1 MMKQKIRLLANS
13 LFRHLWLIVSA
24 FIFFR
29 LSAQGLAAPIEFDP
43 GGQIGT
49 TLGLGTANFETT
61 VIKLTQWVLSLLG
74 LVGVVMMI
82 AGGYIYL
89 TAGGNEEKVN
99 QAVSILENH
108 AKKTGN
114 ERDDKAAKAFRKF
127 IEGNRFRPKPIVR
140 KLKSVSV
147 IPTRVLK
154 VIRNSTKRGKPRRP
168 KN

>member
-29 LSAQGLAAPIEFDP
+29 LSARGLAAPIEFDP

-99 QAVSILENH
+99 QARSLIKNALVGLVLVLLSYAIASFVFDKIQEVSGL
-108 AKKTGN
+108 TLL
-114 ERDDKAAKAFRKF
+114 F
-127 IEGNRFRPKPIVR
+127 
-140 KLKSVSV
+140 
-147 IPTRVLK
+147 
-154 VIRNSTKRGKPRRP
+154 
-168 KN
+168 